1 MKKTIT
7 LMLGVLMPAYL
18 LFGQNLVTNPGF
30 EVDPTTYTVTES
42 GKNVLMRVAALQDAT
57 TQTLN
62 PTSSAVDI
70 SAGGI
75 WVKKSVSSGYVK
87 IKVIDT
93 DIHTGTYSANL
104 HITNGGTVSNYQ
116 NWYGAVNLQE
126 IVGGLS
132 NTKKYVASVW
142 AKKDETAGNVI
153 DKITFFVTDNTLKQ
167 NITTQVTLTGGTTWT
182 KYDVSFDIPTFVAG
196 HPTANFSTAFFGI
209 GITTT
214 LDGSNLTNYSGVLL
228 DDYSLMEDTAT
239 AISNVY
245 LKGNPIIANNEK
257 ISTTL
262 NGKLDI
268 YSVAGSKILSKDM
281 ESGENVTLASGL
293 YFMQLTTTEGIYR
306 QKIVL

>member
-7 LMLGVLMPAYL
+7 LMLGIYL
-18 LFGQNLVTNPGF
+18 SVNLLLAQNLITNPGF
-30 EVDPTTYTVTES
+30 ENDPTTYTVVES
-42 GKNVLMRVAALQDAT
+42 SKNVLMRVAAIQDAT
-57 TQTLN
+57 TQIAN

-87 IKVIDT
+87 VKVIDT
-93 DIHTGTYSANL
+93 DTHSGTYAANL

-116 NWYGAVNLQE
+116 YWYGAINLQE

-228 DDYSLMEDTAT
+228 DDYSLMEDTTT
-239 AISNVY
+239 ALANVY
-245 LKGNPIIANNEK
+245 LKGNPIISQSK
-257 ISTTL
+257 IISTTL
-262 NGKLDI
+262 AGKLDV
-268 YSVAGSKILSKDM
+268 YNVAGSIVLTKYIQ
-281 ESGENVTLASGL
+281 SGEDVNLSSGV
-293 YFMQLTTTEGIYR
+293 YFLQLTTKDGIYN
-306 QKIVL
+306 QKVVL